1 MIINIT
7 FASIS
12 FNNKCISIDFQ
23 QSYSALSYF
32 DNHLLKCKC
41 INDTSIEPVETNR
54 NEFIANGCGTQPIVF
69 HVAYTALCTF
79 TSTIP
84 FLQALGNAGS
94 GYGNKMTNDSL
105 PQQLCRKL
113 LSTHR
118 Q

>member
-12 FNNKCISIDFQ
+12 FNNKCTSINFQ